1 MSGND
6 PLLAPMSGADHRD
19 VAGVQLDIVH
29 AGDGRVKRTSI
40 RPASAGT
47 IR

>member
-29 AGDGRVKRTSI
+29 AGDGRVKRTI
-40 RPASAGT
+40 YPAGFAGT